1 MRRLNLKPLLYY
13 SLVAVLVLWSNE
25 SVAQNN
31 GFEETKFNERTLI
44 GYSNKHTVRSGETIE
59 FKLSGLNGGQA
70 NAQLV
75 QIINGDSISKYR
87 EHFKVEPVKSS
98 FDGKIDLIKQEL
110 HLGSYVNID
119 NISKLDK
126 YDDFTI
132 GGYFYPTFLPSEYVF
147 PETIDPFSPP
157 SVDIALSLEKQ
168 TLFSRMNVDEK
179 LGWALQLDKG
189 GQLIFVQGNGKEIK
203 NYPTDITIKTW
214 DWSYIALGV
223 ESKKKSVTIHLMET
237 PWSAGDQFVAQK
249 TSVTIQ
255 IENEFSQSETLR
267 IAALSSKEIEDG
279 RTFAKPTDVFTGRIQ
294 DIRFFNK
301 QLSDTNLEELKN
313 KNLTKE
319 LLKSQI
325 SYWNFSKG
333 IGTGN
338 VFDDGKLGLNGKV
351 VNVPERAVRGIFW
364 DKQSVNWQDDIEGYN
379 AIHFFADD
387 LADAEWKTSFSYRIP
402 ESLKSGIYAAKITQ
416 DGFDEYITFFVAAP
430 KNKPTAKIALWMSDF
445 NYLAYSNISIG
456 VYAENNYPGHS
467 WNKSDAAFLENNK
480 PFATGGVYNKHVDG
494 SYYSYATRLKP
505 DLGMKPNGILAYNFV
520 ADTHISS
527 FLEAMKYEYNII
539 TDEIIHE
546 EGIELLSKYP
556 VVISSTHPEY
566 PSAKIYDAMQEY
578 TNDGGRFMYI
588 GANGFFWNTDLHPT
602 NKNIFESRNF
612 AALGERYLESGIRG
626 GLTVEVGKI
635 PWSAFGVHT
644 SGMVFTGSSPYKKTK
659 DAENPRAKWMF
670 NGTIEGD
677 TFGQYGID
685 QVRGGAAGFEVDAA
699 DYTRGTPRNA
709 LILAEG
715 NSFEG
720 TVEDIVVSQ
729 LPLAIFYHPSEAE
742 SIIKASMTFFE
753 TPNGGAVFTTG
764 SITWI
769 SSTLEN
775 NYQNDV
781 AIITKNIIDRFLDP
795 TPFPKVDTESLEK
808 VNRLLGNPEYDE
820 PNGQHKE

>member
-13 SLVAVLVLWSNE
+13 SLVAMLVVWSNE
-25 SVAQNN
+25 SVAQNT

-44 GYSNKHTVRSGETIE
+44 GYSNKHTVRSGESIE

-179 LGWALQLDKG
+179 LGWALQLDKE
-189 GQLIFVQGNGKEIK
+189 GQLVFAQGNGKEIK
-203 NYPTDITIKTW
+203 NYPSDISIKTW

-223 ESKKKSVTIHLMET
+223 DSNKKSVTVHLMET
-237 PWSAGDQFVAQK
+237 PWSAGDQFVARK
-249 TSVTIQ
+249 KSVTIQ
-255 IENEFSQSETLR
+255 LENAFSQSETLR
-267 IAALSSKEIEDG
+267 IAALGSKVIEDG

-301 QLSDTNLEELKN
+301 QLTDTNLEGLKN

-338 VFDDGKLGLNGKV
+338 VFDDGKLGLHGKA
-351 VNVPERAVRGIFW
+351 VNVPERAVRGVFW

-387 LADAEWKTSFSYRIP
+387 LADAEWKTSFTYQVP

-527 FLEAMKYEYNII
+527 FLEAMNYEYDII

-546 EGIELLSKYP
+546 EGIDLLNKYP

-659 DAENPRAKWMF
+659 DAENPRVNWMF
-670 NGTIEGD
+670 NGTTEGD
-677 TFGQYGID
+677 TFGEYGID
-685 QVRGGAAGFEVDAA
+685 QIRGGAAGFEVDAA

-729 LPLAIFYHPSEAE
+729 LPLSIFYHPSEAE
-742 SIIKASMTFFE
+742 SIIKASMAFFE

-769 SSTLEN
+769 SSTLQN

-820 PNGQHKE
+820 PNGQHKD